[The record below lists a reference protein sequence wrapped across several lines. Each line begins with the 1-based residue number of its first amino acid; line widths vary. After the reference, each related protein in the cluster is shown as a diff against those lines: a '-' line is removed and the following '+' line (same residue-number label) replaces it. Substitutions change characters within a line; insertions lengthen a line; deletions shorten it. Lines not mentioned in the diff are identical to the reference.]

1 MARISALCVTY
12 RAIADRFVKSLYRVL
27 LCRSS
32 WLEAQRPCSVGA
44 PRQPAD
50 RPRHPKRF
58 AEQCTATSD
67 PCASAEPLPA
77 ADSALARLFRTPFIR
92 IVAAQPCAPSASP
105 AHARLIGQVPSH
117 TIRCFARLRFH
128 TANLTDAENAYNK
141 SLAMSGPC
149 RPTSAPG
156 LRRTSAPGLRR
167 TSAPGPGRERTGPL
181 APLMA
186 TGCTH
191 SSGE

>member
-1 MARISALCVTY
+1 MRHIQGDSGPFCE
-12 RAIADRFVKSLYRVL
+12 SLYRVL

-58 AEQCTATSD
+58 AEQCKCTATSD

-77 ADSALARLFRTPFIR
+77 AESALARLFRTPFIR

-105 AHARLIGQVPSH
+105 AHARSIGQVPSH

-141 SLAMSGPC
+141 SLAMSGPSH
-149 RPTSAPG
+149 PTSAPG
-156 LRRTSAPGLRR
+156 LR
-167 TSAPGPGRERTGPL
+167 RERTGPL